1 MNFTYDLSKKPASW
15 DFLQWLINARI
26 QVGGKFGVHFDGEFR
41 NDGMA
46 RPMDQRRAIFNNVM
60 RPALSLIGATE
71 VDEGIEGKFTYLVN
85 LAVSAHKA
93 HMRIPKWTIPT
104 EVLQEVQ
111 HDLRGRRPLVITLRE
126 ASYYP
131 ERNSNLDAWFRFA
144 WDSGEDVIF
153 VRDTARADEPLPSPG
168 WCSGGFEISPKASKE
183 LLYRAALMSLA
194 KCNLLVANGPVTL
207 AWYLDAPWLCFSTIR
222 EDMPH
227 YAPGQPSWWKKL
239 GCPVGS
245 QFPWSTPKQRFTW
258 NRDTLENIQEAYE
271 NTIRSPQR
279 QDRREAS
286 GDAHWAAGS
295 L

>member
-1 MNFTYDLSKKPASW
+1 MNFAYDLSKKPASW

-26 QVGGKFGVHFDGEFR
+26 QAGGKFGVHFAGEL
-41 NDGMA
+41 NGGGMA
-46 RPMDQRRAIFNNVM
+46 RPMDQRRAIFKNVM

-93 HMRIPKWTIPT
+93 HMQIPKWTIPT

-131 ERNSNLDAWFRFA
+131 ERNSYVPAWFDFA
-144 WDSGEDVIF
+144 RSCGEDVIF
-153 VRDTARADEPLPSPG
+153 VRDTSAANEPFPWETSY
-168 WCSGGFEISPKASKE
+168 KASKE

-207 AWYLDAPWLCFSTIR
+207 AWYLDAPWLCFGTIR

-227 YAPGQPSWWKKL
+227 YAPGQPSWWAKL

-258 NRDTLENIQEAYE
+258 NRDTLENIHEAYE

-279 QDRREAS
+279 QDRREAFAR
-286 GDAHWAAGS
+286 DDRPAGS